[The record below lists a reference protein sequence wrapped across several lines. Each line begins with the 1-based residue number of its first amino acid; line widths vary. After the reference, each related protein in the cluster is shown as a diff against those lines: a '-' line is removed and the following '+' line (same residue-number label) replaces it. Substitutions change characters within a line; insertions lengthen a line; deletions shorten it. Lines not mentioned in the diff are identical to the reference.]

1 MSFVSVAFFVF
12 LPIVFFLYWMVQRW
26 HGWQNLCLLI
36 ASYVFYGWWDWRF
49 LILIL
54 ITSLSSFF
62 SGFFI
67 EKSRFKRLY
76 LFGNICL
83 NLGILGLFKYY
94 GFFADNLNLL
104 LSQFCLSLDMPTWRI
119 ILPVGISFYTFQS
132 LSYSIDVYRGKLRAT
147 RDVVSFCTYIAFFPQ
162 LVAGPIERATN
173 LLPQMLGP
181 RRFDYDEAVD
191 GLRRI
196 LWGFFKK
203 LVVADNCALAVNQI
217 WDNYPDA
224 NALTLLCGMVLFT
237 FQIYGDFSGYS
248 DIAIG
253 TAKLFGIRLMDNF
266 RLPYF
271 SRSIAEFW
279 RRWHISLMT
288 WFRDYLYIPLGGS
301 RVGASRTACNI
312 FIVFLLSGLW
322 HGANWTFV
330 VWGAYNAVL
339 IVVGRWLW
347 KSSSKEDRLVG
358 WKDLGAVI
366 STFILVV
373 LGWVVFRADNL
384 SDAVGYLYS
393 LTDALASFSFGMPA
407 YGKMAI
413 VCCVLFVIIEWVQR
427 DRICPLQLS
436 GCWLGQYRWSRWL
449 VYYLLFMLTFF
460 GRGEEQ
466 TFIYFQ
472 F

>member
-54 ITSLSSFF
+54 ITSLSSFV

-132 LSYSIDVYRGKLRAT
+132 LSYSIDVYRGKIRAT

-279 RRWHISLMT
+279 GRWHISLMT

-413 VCCVLFVIIEWVQR
+413 VYCVLFVIIEWVQR